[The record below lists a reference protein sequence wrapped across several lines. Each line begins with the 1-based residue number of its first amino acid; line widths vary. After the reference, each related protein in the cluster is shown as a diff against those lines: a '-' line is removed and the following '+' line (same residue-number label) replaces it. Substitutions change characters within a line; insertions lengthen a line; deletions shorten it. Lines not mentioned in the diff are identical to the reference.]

1 MEEMRNKQEVNFTL
15 IELLVV
21 IAIIGILMTLLMP
34 SLGRARS
41 AAKKAVCMSNLKQA
55 GVAVYSYAG
64 DDDSYICTNIFVN
77 TSTGRPIYENSVFK
91 GRFHNDQQGYLEPYL
106 GKATEVYNCP
116 GSTHIEDFGL
126 RTTHTTLQGVYAGFT
141 DFNYSVRRVA
151 QNWING
157 PGQDVQ
163 RGWDDF
169 DMTPIMSD
177 PIMDYAPWGGTWDNS
192 TSVIHDNTG
201 TLPVLILDGRVH
213 LFNRSK
219 YPVIW
224 PRLPWNYD
232 YIMDD
237 LLGQIN

>member
-1 MEEMRNKQEVNFTL
+1 MRYTREKFFTL
-15 IELLVV
+15 IELLIV
-21 IAIIGILMTLLMP
+21 IAIIGILMTLLLP
-34 SLGRARS
+34 SINKARS
-41 AAKKAVCMSNLKQA
+41 AAKKAVCTSNLKQA
-55 GVAVYSYAG
+55 GVAIYSYASDG
-64 DDDSYICTNIFVN
+64 DGYICTNIFVN
-77 TSTGRPIYENSVFK
+77 TSTGRPIYQNSVFK

-106 GKATEVYNCP
+106 GSNLQVYNCP

-126 RTTHTTLQGVYAGFT
+126 RTSHTKLQGVYAGFT
-141 DFNYSVRRVA
+141 DFNFSVRRIA
-151 QNWING
+151 KNWING
-157 PGQDVQ
+157 PGQDIQ

-177 PIMDYAPWGGTWDNS
+177 PIIDYSAWGGTWDNA

-219 YPVIW
+219 YPAIW
-224 PRLPWNYD
+224 PRFPWDYG
-232 YIMDD
+232 YIMND